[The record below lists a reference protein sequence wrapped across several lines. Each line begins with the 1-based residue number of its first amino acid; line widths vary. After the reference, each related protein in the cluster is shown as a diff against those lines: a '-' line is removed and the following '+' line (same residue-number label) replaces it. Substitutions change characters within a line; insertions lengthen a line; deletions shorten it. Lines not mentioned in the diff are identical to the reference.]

1 MQNAMTIADGI
12 VGLIFVVTFNN
23 KKMEIIIESIEPYS
37 FILDFC
43 NPRCKVR
50 CGIVI
55 NINF

>member
-1 MQNAMTIADGI
+1 MTIADGI